1 MIGWYCT
8 LHQLTKKKTN
18 SFARKNYLHILG
30 FPDWFTA
37 AYSSLFFLRLKTCEP
52 FLSMPVFG
60 ITVASWIILDSRPA
74 QCAAARNGMILLG
87 WPATVYLCC
96 WVANSAIGIEKA
108 LAGLAAPTTKNHID
122 SGPLLFQ
129 MSILIKNW
137 WYHTIHETHIFNL
150 LGFPI
155 IAPLHTWCTWAADG
169 LSNPL
174 QLGSPTHSA
183 NHCDPL
189 GIKDTILLPSWGNHS
204 TMRWDPCR
212 IIAMQAP
219 GFLQGMTFSV
229 NSFHAAHINRDLKN
243 HRAVSH
249 GFPDIS

>member
-108 LAGLAAPTTKNHID
+108 LAGLALSILEHRGWSQSIAASCCHMVVMFLIFAVFFTCP
-122 SGPLLFQ
+122 SPLLRF
-129 MSILIKNW
+129 SLRATTCSHGKIW
-137 WYHTIHETHIFNL
+137 
-150 LGFPI
+150 
-155 IAPLHTWCTWAADG
+155 
-169 LSNPL
+169 LSWRTAEE
-174 QLGSPTHSA
+174 GESRESRVSWISHSA
-183 NHCDPL
+183 SWQLQVPVISNDFQ
-189 GIKDTILLPSWGNHS
+189 TIFKQMEHDGTW
-204 TMRWDPCR
+204 
-212 IIAMQAP
+212 
-219 GFLQGMTFSV
+219 
-229 NSFHAAHINRDLKN
+229 
-243 HRAVSH
+243 
-249 GFPDIS
+249 

>member
-1 MIGWYCT
+1 MDGSSTPPHHLFQSYLVAAGSRMIGWYCT

-108 LAGLAAPTTKNHID
+108 LAGLAAP
-122 SGPLLFQ
+122 LLK
-129 MSILIKNW
+129 ITLIQVHFYFK
-137 WYHTIHETHIFNL
+137 
-150 LGFPI
+150 
-155 IAPLHTWCTWAADG
+155 C
-169 LSNPL
+169 
-174 QLGSPTHSA
+174 
-183 NHCDPL
+183 
-189 GIKDTILLPSWGNHS
+189 PSWSRTGDITQYMKPTYS
-204 TMRWDPCR
+204 T
-212 IIAMQAP
+212 
-219 GFLQGMTFSV
+219 F
-229 NSFHAAHINRDLKN
+229 
-243 HRAVSH
+243 
-249 GFPDIS
+249 

>member
-1 MIGWYCT
+1 MRAISVNARVWYHSCIM
-8 LHQLTKKKTN
+8 
-18 SFARKNYLHILG
+18 NYIRQPPRPVRSGQKWHDTPWLAC
-30 FPDWFTA
+30 D
-37 AYSSLFFLRLKTCEP
+37 SLFML
-52 FLSMPVFG
+52 LSSKFG
-60 ITVASWIILDSRPA
+60 DWYREGPSRA
-74 QCAAARNGMILLG
+74 
-87 WPATVYLCC
+87 CC
-96 WVANSAIGIEKA
+96 T
-108 LAGLAAPTTKNHID
+108 TTKNHID

-137 WYHTIHETHIFNL
+137 WYHTIHETHTFNL

-169 LSNPL
+169 LSNPP

-219 GFLQGMTFSV
+219 GFLQGMTLSV